1 MSGSSVTHLNATPVK
16 PAGTTGYLMDPS
28 DGYGLDVRVITP
40 VEVGIMRDLGYTIV
54 TPSSASVFV
63 IFGFSLLRRR
73 RR

>member
-1 MSGSSVTHLNATPVK
+1 MK
-16 PAGTTGYLMDPS
+16 PAP
-28 DGYGLDVRVITP
+28 VITP